1 MNEGPVV
8 ACYQFGAEAGDDDL
22 GILVKKKKTNS
33 WEEYVKLKTKE
44 MLKKKEMIAWKE
56 IVV

>member
-22 GILVKKKKTNS
+22 GILVKKKTNS
-33 WEEYVKLKTKE
+33 WRN
-44 MLKKKEMIAWKE
+44 M
-56 IVV
+56 

>member
-8 ACYQFGAEAGDDDL
+8 ACYQFGPRAGDDDL

-33 WEEYVKLKTKE
+33 WEEFVNWRRWKLK
-44 MLKKKEMIAWKE
+44 KE
-56 IVV
+56 IIL